1 MAIANTYTALLTH
14 EQQYGGHSNWKLGVY
29 PTIAVSEAKV
39 PTGTMYVLEENGEV
53 CASMVLNHDQAE
65 EYAEMAIPRRGRSC
79 DGHSYA
85 VHPAAKGGPRIR
97 TAAGAQY
104 AALTGIT
111 PHIVFDELSK
121 TSPIPLISMV
131 DTARDYAAENGCK
144 KICLLGTLPT
154 MEGMFFQNSFAK
166 RGIEVV
172 TPNAEE
178 RIYIGTKIE
187 TELEFG
193 KVLPE
198 TQRAFKEIAE
208 RIIREEQVQAVVLG
222 CTELPLIFDGV
233 ELPVPYI
240 NVMQVHINALVDLI
254 MQD

>member
-1 MAIANTYTALLTH
+1 MN
-14 EQQYGGHSNWKLGVY
+14 KLGLIGGTG
-29 PTIAVSEAKV
+29 PESTIEYYKGIEYGVQQKSGCSFFPNLTIESLSV
-39 PTGTMYVLEENGEV
+39 FDVLGF
-53 CASMVLNHDQAE
+53 CGKQD
-65 EYAEMAIPRRGRSC
+65 YAGLTA
-79 DGHSYA
+79 YLL
-85 VHPAAKGGPRIR
+85 KGIR
-97 TAAGAQY
+97 NLAAAGAQY

-121 TSPIPLISMV
+121 ASPIPLISMV
-131 DTARDYAAENGCK
+131 DTARDYAAAHGYK

-154 MEGMFFQNSFAK
+154 MEGTFFQNSFAK

-178 RIYIGTKIE
+178 KAYIGTKIE

-193 KVLPE
+193 KMLPE
-198 TQRAFKEIAE
+198 TQHAFKAIAE

-240 NVMQVHINALVDLI
+240 DVMQVHIRALVDLI
-254 MQD
+254 MQG